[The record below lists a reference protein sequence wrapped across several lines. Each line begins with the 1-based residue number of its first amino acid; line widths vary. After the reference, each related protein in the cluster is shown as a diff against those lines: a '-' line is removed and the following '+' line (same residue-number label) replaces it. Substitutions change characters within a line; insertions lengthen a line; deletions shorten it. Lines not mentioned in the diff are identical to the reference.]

1 MCSTSEW
8 KSRIWTSVG
17 AWVILGK
24 DHLDEGRIA
33 GRGLALFDLGQVSF
47 VEFGM
52 VGHKDAAART
62 VYVAGDTL
70 LETEVAF
77 RGLAQNIAQALSGQV
92 WPSSWLSRTVIFS
105 RALLLAG
112 LENSR

>member
-52 VGHKDAAART
+52 GGDKDAADAH
-62 VYVAGDTL
+62 

-77 RGLAQNIAQALSGQV
+77 RGLAQNIAQALSGHAECFHKPQK
-92 WPSSWLSRTVIFS
+92 I
-105 RALLLAG
+105 G
-112 LENSR
+112 

>member
-77 RGLAQNIAQALSGQV
+77 RGLAQNIAQALSGHADCFHKPQK
-92 WPSSWLSRTVIFS
+92 I
-105 RALLLAG
+105 G
-112 LENSR
+112 